1 MSIITLE
8 LRSSVEANFVK
19 RWLKEN
25 QIAFQETE
33 KEADLLQEAIHEV
46 KEIRKGNMKGLSVEE
61 FWEAVHAD

>member
-1 MSIITLE
+1 
-8 LRSSVEANFVK
+8 VEANFVK
-19 RWLKEN
+19 QWLKEN